1 MSDLV
6 IDMSGRKHPTEW
18 PKEDR
23 WWEQH
28 KIVVWSLEPD
38 GEPTDEFGCGD
49 TPEEVIDFF
58 RGRSWIDEERDDSQ
72 KWMEGVHSRLPVGY
86 DETFVYV
93 DAESFLFGMVKI
105 GAMKIEKW
113 EWEPSDSS

>member
-1 MSDLV
+1 
-6 IDMSGRKHPTEW
+6 MSGRKHPTEW

-28 KIVVWSLEPD
+28 RIVVWSLEPN

-58 RGRSWIDEERDDSQ
+58 RGRSWIDEERDDS
-72 KWMEGVHSRLPVGY
+72 KKGMEGVHSRLPIGY
-86 DETFVYV
+86 EETFVYL

-113 EWEPSDSS
+113 EWEPSDLISDQRD